1 MARYYREILYDILD
15 YITDQKCHG
24 KDIAVDICER
34 LNGLDSDYELNMRV
48 HASNNFIFTER
59 YTINYYELRHLDTI
73 RKRVDDILADFRDKY
88 KKEVLK
94 ED

>member
-1 MARYYREILYDILD
+1 MGTREIIYDILD

-24 KDIAVDICER
+24 EDIAADICER
-34 LNGLDSDYELNMRV
+34 PNGVYYDYELRMRV
-48 HASNNFIFTER
+48 HVSNNFIFTER
-59 YTINYYELRHLDTI
+59 YTINYYELYHLDTV
-73 RKRVDDILADFRDKY
+73 RKKVDDILADFRDKY